1 VQVFAIECL
10 LERTLSM
17 ATSPWLRSRATR
29 CRVQI
34 CAAIA
39 LTSLTILLTLSGSAA
54 AKQLLIS
61 EFAIGNTQ
69 DTLGRP
75 VTNALVILRAADG
88 RTVLRTTSGDHGQ
101 FKVRVQLPGTYDL
114 IVQKSGFKPA
124 SQILVFPASAKTS
137 IHLVLESVQALTLPV
152 TASRVHPQ
160 NGLTATGVS
169 KYTFTARDITGLPQA
184 EATPLN
190 QVLLQMPGVALDQ
203 NQEIHIRGEH
213 AGIQY
218 QMNGILLP
226 LDINND
232 PTFTQLL
239 NSYFIK
245 SVSLIDG
252 ILPAEYGYRTSGVV
266 EISTKNGCDD
276 PHNEFTIYGGQRDTA
291 QPSFQLGGCSG
302 KFSYFLTGVYTHTN
316 LGLSSATRG
325 PDPIH
330 DATNQGQG
338 FAYLTCSISPTTQ
351 LSLIAGMTIAHNQF
365 PNVPGETPE
374 FTLSGV
380 NPADFPSTDIDSTLD
395 QQDYYGVLA
404 LNGALGSNAD
414 YQLAYTMHYNREN
427 FDPDDISD
435 LIYQGIAPKVFDSD
449 FSNSAQGNLT
459 YRWNDHMM
467 RAGFYF
473 GEYGVEA
480 DNTSQVFPLK
490 DGVPLTVPVSITT
503 DLNKINL
510 VYGVYLQDTWQL
522 AEKLSVNFGS
532 RWDRASGL
540 VNDSQFSPTI
550 NFVYKPRRDTTLH
563 AGFARNFQIPNF
575 QGISPGI
582 AALNHTTGGVSPGI
596 PLNTGLDAETDYTWD
611 AGYTH
616 QITPQLVL
624 SQDGYFRMDR
634 HYIDEGQFGF
644 VPIDAPFNYVRGYG
658 AGLENSITY
667 NLPNLTLRMSSYVA
681 REEVRGVATG
691 QYNFPPVAQL
701 NYIDRHFI
709 VLDHTPLVG
718 GSGGAA
724 YKWKTWEFTVDGLF
738 SSGLRGGFANRTQL
752 PKVWQFNLSAAKSLD
767 VPVLGHIENRVI
779 LLNVFDRINLIRP
792 ATGIGV
798 FQSAYGPRITVYDAL
813 TIPLHA
819 L

>member
-1 VQVFAIECL
+1 VKIG
-10 LERTLSM
+10 
-17 ATSPWLRSRATR
+17 
-29 CRVQI
+29 
-34 CAAIA
+34 AALAPMIVV
-39 LTSLTILLTLSGSAA
+39 LLTLSGSAA
-54 AKQLLIS
+54 ARMQPVS
-61 EFAIGNTQ
+61 DSATGTAQ
-69 DTLGRP
+69 DALGRP
-75 VTNALVILRAADG
+75 VTKALVILRAADG
-88 RTVLRTTSGDHGQ
+88 RTVLRTTSGEHGQ
-101 FKVRVQLPGTYDL
+101 FRLLAQLPGTYDL

-124 SQILVFPASAKTS
+124 SEILVFPATARTPL
-137 IHLVLESVQALTLPV
+137 HLVLESEQALTVPV
-152 TASRVHPQ
+152 SASRVRAQ

-169 KYTFTARDITGLPQA
+169 KYTFTARDITNLPQG
-184 EATPLN
+184 EATALN

-239 NSYFIK
+239 NSYFVK

-252 ILPAEYGYRTSGVV
+252 VLPAEYAYRTSGVI

-276 PHNEFTIYGGQRDTA
+276 AHNQFTIYGGQRDTV
-291 QPSFQLGGCSG
+291 QPSFELGGCQG
-302 KFSYFLTGVYTHTN
+302 KFSYYLTGVYTHSN
-316 LGLSSATRG
+316 LGLSSATPG

-330 DATNQGQG
+330 DGTNQGQG
-338 FAYLTCSISPTTQ
+338 FAYLTYSLSPTTQ
-351 LSLIAGMTIAHNQF
+351 LSLITGMTIASNEF

-374 FTLSGV
+374 YALSGV
-380 NPADFPSTDIDSTLD
+380 NSADFPSADIDSTLD

-404 LNGALGSNAD
+404 LNGALGPNAD

-427 FDPDDISD
+427 FNPDPVSD

-459 YRWNDHMM
+459 YRWNDHTF
-467 RAGFYF
+467 RGGFYF

-490 DGVPLTVPVSITT
+490 GVVPLTVPVSITT
-503 DLNKINL
+503 NLHKINL

-522 AEKLSVNFGS
+522 NEKLSVNFGS

-550 NFVYKPRRDTTLH
+550 NFVYKPRRDTTIH

-582 AALNHTTGGVSPGI
+582 TALNHTTGGVGPGI
-596 PLNTGLDAETDYTWD
+596 PLGTKLDAETDYTWD
-611 AGYTH
+611 VGYLH
-616 QITPQLVL
+616 QFTPHLML
-624 SQDGYFRMDR
+624 SQDSYFRIDR

-658 AGLENSITY
+658 AGVENSITY
-667 NLPNLTLRMSSYVA
+667 NLPSLALQVSQFVA

-701 NYIDRHFI
+701 DYIDQHFI

-724 YKWKTWEFTVDGLF
+724 YRWKTWQFTFDGLF

-752 PKVWQFNLSAAKSLD
+752 PKVWQFNLSAAKTLD
-767 VPVLGHIENRVI
+767 VSALGHIENRII
-779 LLNVFDRINLIRP
+779 LLNVVDRINLIRP

-798 FQSAYGPRITVYDAL
+798 FQSAYGPAITVYDAL
-813 TIPLHA
+813 TIPLPP

>member
-1 VQVFAIECL
+1 
-10 LERTLSM
+10 M
-17 ATSPWLRSRATR
+17 R
-29 CRVQI
+29 CCVQI
-34 CAAIA
+34 CAALAFVPLI
-39 LTSLTILLTLSGSAA
+39 ILL
-54 AKQLLIS
+54 
-61 EFAIGNTQ
+61 AIGDSLAVEPAAGRVT
-69 DTLGRP
+69 DALGRP
-75 VTNALVILRAADG
+75 VANALVILRSADG
-88 RTVLRTTSGDHGQ
+88 RTVLRTTSGDRGQ
-101 FKVRVQLPGTYDL
+101 FKVRTQLPGTYEL
-114 IVQKSGFKPA
+114 IVQKPGFKPA
-124 SQILVFPASAKTS
+124 SEILVFPDKAGTP
-137 IHLVLESVQALTLPV
+137 IHLVMESEQALTVPV
-152 TASRVHPQ
+152 TAIRVHPQ
-160 NGLTATGVS
+160 NGLTTTGAS

-213 AGIQY
+213 AGVQY

-226 LDINND
+226 LDTNND

-239 NSYFIK
+239 NSYFVK

-252 ILPAEYGYRTSGVV
+252 VLPAEYGYRTAGVV

-291 QPSFQLGGCSG
+291 QPSFQLGGCGG
-302 KFSYFLTGVYTHTN
+302 KFSYYLTGVYTHSN

-330 DATNQGQG
+330 DGVDQGQG
-338 FAYLTCSISPTTQ
+338 FAYLTYSISPTTQ
-351 LSLIAGMTIAHNQF
+351 LSLITGMTVAHNQF

-380 NPADFPSTDIDSTLD
+380 SPADFPSADIDSTLD

-414 YQLAYTMHYNREN
+414 YQLAYTMHYDREN
-427 FDPDDISD
+427 FNPDVISD

-459 YRWNDHMM
+459 YRWNDHTL
-467 RAGFYF
+467 RGGFYF

-480 DNTSQVFPLK
+480 NNTSQVFPLK
-490 DGVPLTVPVSITT
+490 SGVPLTVPVSITA

-510 VYGVYLQDTWQL
+510 VYGVYIQDTWQL
-522 AEKLSVNFGS
+522 NEKLSVNFGS

-550 NFVYKPRRDTTLH
+550 NFVYKPRRDTTVH

-575 QGISPGI
+575 QGVSPGI
-582 AALNHTTGGVSPGI
+582 AALQHTTGGVGPGI
-596 PLNTGLDAETDYTWD
+596 PLNTSLDAETDYTWD
-611 AGYTH
+611 LGYTH

-624 SQDGYFRMDR
+624 SQDSYFRMDR

-658 AGLENSITY
+658 AGLENSLTY
-667 NLPNLTLRMSSYVA
+667 NLPNLTLRFSSYVA

-691 QYNFPPVAQL
+691 QYNFPPVSQL

-724 YKWKTWEFTVDGLF
+724 YKWKTWQFTFDGLF
-738 SSGLRGGFANRTQL
+738 SSGLRGGLDNRAQL

-767 VPVLGHIENRVI
+767 LPLLGHIENRVI
-779 LLNVFDRINLIRP
+779 LLNLFDRINLIRP
-792 ATGIGV
+792 STGIGV
-798 FQSAYGPRITVYDAL
+798 FQAAYGPRITVYDAL
-813 TIPLHA
+813 TFPLPA
-819 L
+819 I

>member
-1 VQVFAIECL
+1 M
-10 LERTLSM
+10 SD
-17 ATSPWLRSRATR
+17 
-29 CRVQI
+29 
-34 CAAIA
+34 
-39 LTSLTILLTLSGSAA
+39 SAA
-54 AKQLLIS
+54 AQNQLVS
-61 EFAIGNTQ
+61 QSAAGTVK
-69 DTLGRP
+69 DALGRP
-75 VTNALVILRAADG
+75 VMAAVVILRAADG
-88 RTVLRTTSGDHGQ
+88 RTVARTTSGEHGQ
-101 FKVRVQLPGTYDL
+101 FRLTAPERGTFDL
-114 IVQKSGFKPA
+114 IVQKSGFKLATEVLALPA
-124 SQILVFPASAKTS
+124 STRVPID
-137 IHLVLESVQALTLPV
+137 LVLEAEQALTVPV
-152 TASRVHPQ
+152 SASRVHVQ
-160 NGLTATGVS
+160 NGLTATGAS
-169 KYTFTARDITGLPQA
+169 KYTFTANDITNLPQG

-218 QMNGILLP
+218 QMNGIMLP

-239 NSYFIK
+239 NSYFVK

-252 ILPAEYGYRTSGVV
+252 VLPAEYGYRTSGVV
-266 EISTKNGCDD
+266 EINTKNGCDD
-276 PHNEFTIYGGQRDTA
+276 AHNEFTIYGGQRDTA
-291 QPSFQLGGCSG
+291 QPSFQLGGCNG
-302 KFSYFLTGVYTHTN
+302 KFSYYVTGVYTHSN

-330 DATNQGQG
+330 DGTDQGQG
-338 FAYLTCSISPTTQ
+338 FAYLTYSVSPTTQ
-351 LSLIAGMTIAHNQF
+351 LSLISGMTVAHNQF

-374 FTLSGV
+374 FKLSGA

-427 FDPDDISD
+427 FNPDTMSD
-435 LIYQGIAPKVFDSD
+435 LIYQGIAPKVFGGD

-459 YRWNDHMM
+459 YRWNEHSF
-467 RAGFYF
+467 RGGFYF

-490 DGVPLTVPVSITT
+490 GGVPLTVPVSITT
-503 DLNKINL
+503 DLNKSNL

-522 AEKLSVNFGS
+522 TEKLSVNFGS
-532 RWDRASGL
+532 RWDRVSGL

-550 NFVYKPRRDTTLH
+550 NFVYKPRRDTTIH

-575 QGISPGI
+575 QGISSGI
-582 AALNHTTGGVSPGI
+582 AALNHTTGGVGPGI
-596 PLNTGLDAETDYTWD
+596 PLNTSLDAETDYTWD
-611 AGYTH
+611 VGYTH
-616 QITPQLVL
+616 QITPQLML
-624 SQDGYFRMDR
+624 SQDAYFRMDR

-644 VPIDAPFNYVRGYG
+644 VPIDAPFNYTRGYG
-658 AGLENSITY
+658 AGLENSLTY
-667 NLPNLTLRMSSYVA
+667 NLPNLTLRVSSYVA
-681 REEVRGVATG
+681 REEVRGVASG
-691 QYNFPPVAQL
+691 QYNFPPPAQL
-701 NYIDRHFI
+701 HYIDQHFI

-718 GSGGAA
+718 GSGGAV
-724 YKWKTWEFTVDGLF
+724 YKWRTWQFSFDGLF

-752 PKVWQFNLSAAKSLD
+752 PKVWQFNLSAAKTLY
-767 VPVLGHIENRVI
+767 VPMLGHVENRVI

-792 ATGIGV
+792 STGIGV

-813 TIPLHA
+813 TIPLPA

>member
-1 VQVFAIECL
+1 
-10 LERTLSM
+10 M
-17 ATSPWLRSRATR
+17 ATSPLRVSRATR
-29 CRVQI
+29 CLVQI

-39 LTSLTILLTLSGSAA
+39 LALLLVLLTVSGSAA
-54 AKQLLIS
+54 AQKQLES
-61 EFAIGNTQ
+61 QSSAGTVK
-69 DTLGRP
+69 DVLGRP
-75 VTNALVILRAADG
+75 VTNAVVILRAADG
-88 RTVLRTTSGDHGQ
+88 RTVARTTSGEQGQ

-114 IVQKSGFKPA
+114 VVQKSGFKPA
-124 SQILVFPASAKTS
+124 SEILVFPASVRTPL
-137 IHLVLESVQALTLPV
+137 HLVLESVQALTVPV

-160 NGLTATGVS
+160 NGLTATGSS
-169 KYTFTARDITGLPQA
+169 KYTFTAHDIANLPQA

-218 QMNGILLP
+218 QMNGIMLP

-239 NSYFIK
+239 NSYFVK

-252 ILPAEYGYRTSGVV
+252 VLPAEYGYRISGVV
-266 EISTKNGCDD
+266 EISTKNGCDEA
-276 PHNEFTIYGGQRDTA
+276 HNEFTIYGGQHDTA

-302 KFSYFLTGVYTHTN
+302 NFSYYLTGVYTQSN

-330 DATNQGQG
+330 DGTNQGQG
-338 FAYLTCSISPTTQ
+338 FAYLTYSISPTTQ
-351 LSLIAGMTIAHNQF
+351 LSLITGMTVANNQF
-365 PNVPGETPE
+365 PNVPGEKPE
-374 FTLSGV
+374 FMLSGV
-380 NPADFPSTDIDSTLD
+380 NPDDFPSADIDSTLD

-427 FDPDDISD
+427 FNPDTISD

-459 YRWNDHMM
+459 YRWNEHSF
-467 RAGFYF
+467 RGGFYF
-473 GEYGVEA
+473 GEYGVET

-490 DGVPLTVPVSITT
+490 SGVPLTVPVSISS

-522 AEKLSVNFGS
+522 TEKLSVNFGS

-550 NFVYKPRRDTTLH
+550 NFVYKPRRATTIH

-582 AALNHTTGGVSPGI
+582 AALNHTTGGVGPGI
-596 PLNTGLDAETDYTWD
+596 PLNTSLDAETDYTWD
-611 AGYTH
+611 AGYTD

-634 HYIDEGQFGF
+634 NYIDEGQFGF
-644 VPIDAPFNYVRGYG
+644 VPVDAPFNYVRGYG
-658 AGLENSITY
+658 AGLENSLTY
-667 NLPNLTLRMSSYVA
+667 NLSNLSLRVSSYVA

-691 QYNFPPVAQL
+691 QYNFPPPAQL
-701 NYIDRHFI
+701 HYIDRHFI

-724 YKWKTWEFTVDGLF
+724 YKWKTWQFTCEGLF

-752 PKVWQFNLSAAKSLD
+752 PKVWQFNLSAAKTLD
-767 VPVLGHIENRVI
+767 VPMLGHIENRVI

-798 FQSAYGPRITVYDAL
+798 FQSAYGPRVTVYDVL
-813 TIPLHA
+813 TIPLPA

>member
-1 VQVFAIECL
+1 MAI
-10 LERTLSM
+10 
-17 ATSPWLRSRATR
+17 SPSLGSKATR
-29 CRVQI
+29 CCVQI

-39 LTSLTILLTLSGSAA
+39 IAPLLILLTVGGSTAAGKSLTSESAA
-54 AKQLLIS
+54 GTVKDA
-61 EFAIGNTQ
+61 
-69 DTLGRP
+69 LGRP
-75 VTNALVILRAADG
+75 VKNALVILRAADG
-88 RTVLRTTSGDHGQ
+88 RTVARTTSGEHGQ
-101 FKVRVQLPGTYDL
+101 FRLTEPERGTYDL
-114 IVQKSGFKPA
+114 TVQKSGFKPA
-124 SQILVFPASAKTS
+124 IEVLVLPASRRTLLD
-137 IHLVLESVQALTLPV
+137 LVLESEQALTVPV
-152 TASRVHPQ
+152 GASRVHPQ
-160 NGLTATGVS
+160 NGLTATGAS
-169 KYTFTARDITGLPQA
+169 KYTFTAHDITNLPQG

-218 QMNGILLP
+218 QMNGIMLP

-239 NSYFIK
+239 NSYFVK

-252 ILPAEYGYRTSGVV
+252 VLPAEYGYRTSGVI

-276 PHNEFTIYGGQRDTA
+276 AHNEFTIYGGQRDTA
-291 QPSFQLGGCSG
+291 QPSFQLGGCNG
-302 KFSYFLTGVYTHTN
+302 KFSYYLTGVYTHSN

-330 DATNQGQG
+330 DCTNQGQG
-338 FAYLTCSISPTTQ
+338 FAYLTYSISPTTQ
-351 LSLIAGMTIAHNQF
+351 LSLSTGMTVASNQF

-374 FTLSGV
+374 FKLSGV

-404 LNGALGSNAD
+404 LNGALGPNSD

-427 FDPDDISD
+427 FNPDRISD

-459 YRWNDHMM
+459 YRWNDHSF
-467 RAGFYF
+467 RGGFYF

-490 DGVPLTVPVSITT
+490 GGAPLTVPISITT
-503 DLNKINL
+503 DLNKVYL

-522 AEKLSVNFGS
+522 NEKLSVNFGS
-532 RWDRASGL
+532 RWDRVSGL

-550 NFVYKPRRDTTLH
+550 NFGYKLRRDTTVH
-563 AGFARNFQIPNF
+563 AGFAGKFQTPKL

-582 AALNHTTGGVSPGI
+582 ASLNRTTGGVGPGI
-596 PLNTGLDAETDYTWD
+596 PLNTSLDAETDYTWD
-611 AGYTH
+611 VGYTH
-616 QITPQLVL
+616 QITPQLAL

-658 AGLENSITY
+658 AGLENSLTY
-667 NLPNLTLRMSSYVA
+667 NLPNLTLRVSSYVA

-691 QYNFPPVAQL
+691 QYNFPPPAQL
-701 NYIDRHFI
+701 HYIDQHFI

-724 YKWKTWEFTVDGLF
+724 YKWKTWQFTCDGLF

-767 VPVLGHIENRVI
+767 IPLLGHIENRVI

-798 FQSAYGPRITVYDAL
+798 FQSAYGPRVTVYDAL
-813 TIPLHA
+813 TVPLPA

>member
-1 VQVFAIECL
+1 
-10 LERTLSM
+10 M
-17 ATSPWLRSRATR
+17 SRATR
-29 CRVQI
+29 CCVKI
-34 CAAIA
+34 CAALAFAPLI
-39 LTSLTILLTLSGSAA
+39 ILL
-54 AKQLLIS
+54 
-61 EFAIGNTQ
+61 AIGDSLAAEPAAGSVT
-69 DTLGRP
+69 DALGRP
-75 VTNALVILRAADG
+75 VTNALVLLRAADG
-88 RTVLRTTSGDHGQ
+88 RTVLRTTSGARGQ
-101 FKVRVQLPGTYDL
+101 FRLPAQGAGIYDL
-114 IVQKSGFKPA
+114 IARKSGFKPA
-124 SQILVFPASAKTS
+124 SEVLVLPAGERTS
-137 IHLVLESVQALTLPV
+137 HDLVLESEHTLIVPIS
-152 TASRVHPQ
+152 ASRVRAQ
-160 NGLTATGVS
+160 NGLTATGAS
-169 KYTFTARDITGLPQA
+169 KYTFTARDITGLPQG

-213 AGIQY
+213 EGIQY

-232 PTFTQLL
+232 PTFNQLL
-239 NSYFIK
+239 NSYFVK

-252 ILPAEYGYRTSGVV
+252 VLPAEYGYRTSGVV

-276 PHNEFTIYGGQRDTA
+276 AQNEFTIYGGQRDTA

-302 KFSYFLTGVYTHTN
+302 KFSYYLTGVYTHSN

-325 PDPIH
+325 ADPIH
-330 DATNQGQG
+330 DGANQGQG
-338 FAYLTCSISPTTQ
+338 FAYLTYSISPTTQ
-351 LSLIAGMTIAHNQF
+351 LSLITGMTVASNQF
-365 PNVPGETPE
+365 PNVPGETPA
-374 FTLSGV
+374 FKLSGV
-380 NPADFPSTDIDSTLD
+380 DPADFPSSDIDSTLD

-404 LNGALGSNAD
+404 LNGALGPNAD
-414 YQLAYTMHYNREN
+414 YQIAYTMHYNREN
-427 FDPDDISD
+427 FNPDDISD

-449 FSNSAQGNLT
+449 FSNSAQGNLS
-459 YRWNDHMM
+459 YRWNNHSF
-467 RAGFYF
+467 RGGFYF

-490 DGVPLTVPVSITT
+490 GGVPLTVPISITT

-510 VYGVYLQDTWQL
+510 VYGVYFQDTWQL
-522 AEKLSVNFGS
+522 NEKLSVNFGS
-532 RWDRASGL
+532 RWDRVSGL
-540 VNDSQFSPTI
+540 VNGSQFSPTI
-550 NFVYKPRRDTTLH
+550 NFVYKPRLDTTIH

-582 AALNHTTGGVSPGI
+582 AALNHTTGGVGPGI
-596 PLNTGLDAETDYTWD
+596 PLNTSLDAETDYTWD
-611 AGYTH
+611 VGYTH
-616 QITPQLVL
+616 QITPRLAL

-667 NLPNLTLRMSSYVA
+667 NLPNLTLRLSSYVA

-691 QYNFPPVAQL
+691 QYNFPPAAQL
-701 NYIDRHFI
+701 NYIDQHFI

-724 YKWKTWEFTVDGLF
+724 YKWKSWQFSLDGLF

-767 VPVLGHIENRVI
+767 VPLVGHIENRVI

-792 ATGIGV
+792 STGIGV

-813 TIPLHA
+813 TIPLAA

>member
-1 VQVFAIECL
+1 MAI
-10 LERTLSM
+10 
-17 ATSPWLRSRATR
+17 SPSRMSRATR
-29 CRVQI
+29 CCVKI
-34 CAAIA
+34 CAALAFVPLI
-39 LTSLTILLTLSGSAA
+39 ILLASGDSLAA
-54 AKQLLIS
+54 EPVAGRVTD
-61 EFAIGNTQ
+61 A
-69 DTLGRP
+69 LGRP

-88 RTVLRTTSGDHGQ
+88 RTVFRTTSGEHGQ
-101 FKVRVQLPGTYDL
+101 FKLRAQLPGTYDL
-114 IVQKSGFKPA
+114 IVQKPGFKPA
-124 SQILVFPASAKTS
+124 SEILVFPASARTPL
-137 IHLVLESVQALTLPV
+137 HLVMESVQALTVPV

-169 KYTFTARDITGLPQA
+169 KYTLTARDITGLPQA

-226 LDINND
+226 LDTNND

-239 NSYFIK
+239 NSYFVK

-252 ILPAEYGYRTSGVV
+252 VLPAEYGYRTSGVV
-266 EISTKNGCDD
+266 EISTKNGCDNA
-276 PHNEFTIYGGQRDTA
+276 HNEFTIYGGQRDTA

-302 KFSYFLTGVYTHTN
+302 DFSYYLTGVYTHSN

-330 DATNQGQG
+330 DGTNQGQG
-338 FAYLTCSISPTTQ
+338 FAYLTYSISPTTQ
-351 LSLIAGMTIAHNQF
+351 LSLITGMTAASNQF
-365 PNVPGETPE
+365 PNVPDETPE
-374 FTLSGV
+374 FKLSGV
-380 NPADFPSTDIDSTLD
+380 NPADFPSEDIDSTLG

-404 LNGALGSNAD
+404 LNGELGSNAD

-427 FDPDDISD
+427 FNPDDIRD

-459 YRWNDHMM
+459 YRWNDHSF
-467 RAGFYF
+467 RGGFYF

-490 DGVPLTVPVSITT
+490 GGVPLTVPVSITT

-522 AEKLSVNFGS
+522 NEKLSVNFGS

-550 NFVYKPRRDTTLH
+550 NFVYKPRRNTTIH

-575 QGISPGI
+575 QGVSPGI
-582 AALNHTTGGVSPGI
+582 KALQDTTGGVGPGI
-596 PLNTGLDAETDYTWD
+596 PLNTNLEAETDYTWD
-611 AGYTH
+611 VGYTH

-634 HYIDEGQFGF
+634 HYLDEGQFGF

-658 AGLENSITY
+658 AGLENSLTY
-667 NLPNLTLRMSSYVA
+667 NLPNLTLRFSSYVA

-691 QYNFPPVAQL
+691 QYNFPPAAQL
-701 NYIDRHFI
+701 DYIDRHFI

-724 YKWKTWEFTVDGLF
+724 YKWKTWQFTFDGLF
-738 SSGLRGGFANRTQL
+738 NSGLRGGFANRTQL

-767 VPVLGHIENRVI
+767 LPLLGQIENRVI

-792 ATGIGV
+792 STGIGV

-813 TIPLHA
+813 TIPLPA
-819 L
+819 F

>member
-1 VQVFAIECL
+1 MAI
-10 LERTLSM
+10 
-17 ATSPWLRSRATR
+17 SPSRVSRATR
-29 CRVQI
+29 CCVQI
-34 CAAIA
+34 YAVLA
-39 LTSLTILLTLSGSAA
+39 LAPLIILLTVSGSAA
-54 AKQLLIS
+54 ADKQLIS
-61 EFAIGNTQ
+61 QSMPGTVKDA
-69 DTLGRP
+69 LGRP
-75 VTNALVILRAADG
+75 LSGAVVILRAADG
-88 RTVLRTTSGDHGQ
+88 RTVARTASGEGGQ
-101 FKVRVQLPGTYDL
+101 FKLPATAPGTYDL
-114 IVQKSGFKPA
+114 IVRKPRFKPA
-124 SQILVFPASAKTS
+124 IELLVLPARSRAPLD
-137 IHLVLESVQALTLPV
+137 LVLESKQALTV
-152 TASRVHPQ
+152 EVSATRVSAQ
-160 NGLTATGVS
+160 YGLSATGAA
-169 KYTFTARDITGLPQA
+169 KYTFTGRDITNLPQG

-226 LDINND
+226 LDLNND

-239 NSYFIK
+239 NSYFVK

-252 ILPAEYGYRTSGVV
+252 VLPAEYGYRTAGVV

-276 PHNEFTIYGGQRDTA
+276 AHNEFTIYGGQRDTA

-302 KFSYFLTGVYTHTN
+302 KFSYYLTGVYTHSN
-316 LGLSSATRG
+316 LGLSSATSG

-330 DATNQGQG
+330 DSTDQGQG
-338 FAYLTCSISPTTQ
+338 FAYLTYAVSATTQ
-351 LSLIAGMTIAHNQF
+351 LSLIAGMTVANNQF

-374 FTLSGV
+374 FSLSGV
-380 NPADFPSTDIDSTLD
+380 NPVHFPSADIDSTLD

-404 LNGALGSNAD
+404 LNGALGTSAD
-414 YQLAYTMHYNREN
+414 YQVAYTLHYNREN
-427 FDPDDISD
+427 FNPDTISD

-449 FSNSAQGNLT
+449 FSNAAQSNLT
-459 YRWNDHMM
+459 YRWNDHTF
-467 RAGFYF
+467 RTGFYF

-490 DGVPLTVPVSITT
+490 GDVPLTVPISTT
-503 DLNKINL
+503 ADLNKINL

-522 AEKLSVNFGS
+522 SEKLSVNFGS
-532 RWDRASGL
+532 RWDRVSGL

-550 NFVYKPRRDTTLH
+550 NFVYKPRRDTTIH
-563 AGFARNFQIPNF
+563 AGFARNFQVPNF
-575 QGISPGI
+575 QGISTGI
-582 AALNHTTGGVSPGI
+582 TALKDTTGGVGPGI
-596 PLNTGLDAETDYTWD
+596 SLSTNLDAETDYTWD
-611 AGYTH
+611 VGYIH
-616 QITPQLVL
+616 QFTPHLVL
-624 SQDGYFRMDR
+624 SQDSYFRIDR

-658 AGLENSITY
+658 AGLENSVTY
-667 NLPNLTLRMSSYVA
+667 NLPNFSLRLSQFVA

-691 QYNFPPVAQL
+691 QYNFPPPAQL
-701 NYIDRHFI
+701 QYIDRHYI

-718 GSGGAA
+718 ASGGAA
-724 YKWKTWEFTVDGLF
+724 YKWKTWLFTFDGLF

-752 PKVWQFNLSAAKSLD
+752 PKVWQFNLSAAKTLD

-798 FQSAYGPRITVYDAL
+798 FQAAYGPRVTVYDAL
-813 TIPLHA
+813 TVRLPSL
-819 L
+819 

>member
-1 VQVFAIECL
+1 
-10 LERTLSM
+10 M
-17 ATSPWLRSRATR
+17 ATLPSRVSRAMR
-29 CRVQI
+29 RFAQI
-34 CAAIA
+34 CAALA
-39 LTSLTILLTLSGSAA
+39 LAPLIILLIVSGSAA
-54 AKQLLIS
+54 AQKQLMS
-61 EFAIGNTQ
+61 QCAAGTVK
-69 DTLGRP
+69 DALGRP
-75 VTNALVILRAADG
+75 VMAAVIILRAADG
-88 RTVLRTTSGDHGQ
+88 RRVARTTSGEYGQ
-101 FKVRVQLPGTYDL
+101 FRLTAPERGTYYL
-114 IVQKSGFKPA
+114 VIQKSGFKRASQVLVLPA
-124 SQILVFPASAKTS
+124 SRRTPLD
-137 IHLVLESVQALTLPV
+137 LVLESEHALTVPV
-152 TASRVHPQ
+152 SASRVHAQ
-160 NGLTATGVS
+160 NGLTATGAS
-169 KYTFTARDITGLPQA
+169 KYTFTAHDITNLPQG

-218 QMNGILLP
+218 QMNGIMLP

-239 NSYFIK
+239 NSYFVK

-252 ILPAEYGYRTSGVV
+252 VLPAEYGYRTSGVV

-276 PHNEFTIYGGQRDTA
+276 AHNEFTIYGGQRDTA

-302 KFSYFLTGVYTHTN
+302 KISYFLTGVYAHSN

-330 DATNQGQG
+330 DGTNQGQG
-338 FAYLTCSISPTTQ
+338 FAYFTYSISPTTQ
-351 LSLIAGMTIAHNQF
+351 LSLISGMTVASNQF

-404 LNGALGSNAD
+404 LNGALGPNAD
-414 YQLAYTMHYNREN
+414 YQIAYTMHYNREN
-427 FDPDDISD
+427 FNPDDISD

-449 FSNSAQGNLT
+449 FSNSAQGNLS
-459 YRWNDHMM
+459 YRWNNHTV
-467 RAGFYF
+467 RGGFYF

-480 DNTSQVFPLK
+480 DNTSRVFPLK
-490 DGVPLTVPVSITT
+490 GGVPLTVPISIAT

-522 AEKLSVNFGS
+522 SEKLSVNFGS

-550 NFVYKPRRDTTLH
+550 NFVYKLRRDTTIH
-563 AGFARNFQIPNF
+563 AGFARNFQVPNF

-582 AALNHTTGGVSPGI
+582 TALKDTTGGVGPGI
-596 PLNTGLDAETDYTWD
+596 PLSTKLDAETDYTWD

-616 QITPQLVL
+616 QVTPPLAL

-667 NLPNLTLRMSSYVA
+667 NLPNLTLRLSSYVA

-691 QYNFPPVAQL
+691 QYNFPPAAQL
-701 NYIDRHFI
+701 NYIDQHFI

-724 YKWKTWEFTVDGLF
+724 YKWKTWQFSFDGLF

-767 VPVLGHIENRVI
+767 VPLLGHIENRVI

-792 ATGIGV
+792 STGIGV

-813 TIPLHA
+813 TIPLPA

>member
-1 VQVFAIECL
+1 VAI
-10 LERTLSM
+10 
-17 ATSPWLRSRATR
+17 SPSRMSRATR
-29 CRVQI
+29 CCAKI
-34 CAAIA
+34 CAALAFVPLI
-39 LTSLTILLTLSGSAA
+39 ILLTIGDSLAA
-54 AKQLLIS
+54 EPAAGKVTD
-61 EFAIGNTQ
+61 A
-69 DTLGRP
+69 LGRP
-75 VTNALVILRAADG
+75 VANALVILRAADG
-88 RTVLRTTSGDHGQ
+88 RTVLRTTSGEHGQ
-101 FKVRVQLPGTYDL
+101 FKVRAQLPGTYDL
-114 IVQKSGFKPA
+114 IVRKAGFKPA
-124 SQILVFPASAKTS
+124 REILVFPVTAITS
-137 IHLVLESVQALTLPV
+137 VHLVMESVQALTVPV

-160 NGLTATGVS
+160 NGLTATGAS
-169 KYTFTARDITGLPQA
+169 KYTFTARDITNLPQA

-213 AGIQY
+213 AGVQY

-226 LDINND
+226 LDTNND

-239 NSYFIK
+239 NSYFVK

-252 ILPAEYGYRTSGVV
+252 VLPAEYGYRTAGVV
-266 EISTKNGCDD
+266 EISTKNGCDNA
-276 PHNEFTIYGGQRDTA
+276 HNEFTIYGGQRDTA

-302 KFSYFLTGVYTHTN
+302 DFSYYLTGVYTHSN

-330 DATNQGQG
+330 DGVDQGQG
-338 FAYLTCSISPTTQ
+338 FGYLTYTVNPTTQ
-351 LSLIAGMTIAHNQF
+351 LSLITEMTVAHNQF

-374 FTLSGV
+374 FKLSGV
-380 NPADFPSTDIDSTLD
+380 NPADFPSSEINSTLD

-414 YQLAYTMHYNREN
+414 YQLAYTMHYDREN
-427 FDPDDISD
+427 FNPDDISD

-459 YRWNDHMM
+459 YRWNDHTL
-467 RAGFYF
+467 RGGFYF

-490 DGVPLTVPVSITT
+490 DGVRLTVPISITT
-503 DLNKINL
+503 DLNKINHL
-510 VYGVYLQDTWQL
+510 YGVYLQDTWQL
-522 AEKLSVNFGS
+522 NEKLSVNFGS

-550 NFVYKPRRDTTLH
+550 NFMYKPRRDTTIH
-563 AGFARNFQIPNF
+563 AGFARNLQIPNF
-575 QGISPGI
+575 QGVSPGI
-582 AALNHTTGGVSPGI
+582 AALQHTTGGVGPGI
-596 PLNTGLDAETDYTWD
+596 PLNTNLDAETDYTWD
-611 AGYTH
+611 IGYTH
-616 QITPQLVL
+616 QITPQLAL
-624 SQDGYFRMDR
+624 SQDSYFRMDR

-658 AGLENSITY
+658 AGLENSLTY
-667 NLPNLTLRMSSYVA
+667 NLPNLSLRVSAYVA

-691 QYNFPPVAQL
+691 QYNFPPPAQL
-701 NYIDRHFI
+701 HYVDQHFI

-718 GSGGAA
+718 ASGGAA
-724 YKWKTWEFTVDGLF
+724 YNWKSWQFTLDGQF

-752 PKVWQFNLSAAKSLD
+752 PKVWQFNLSTAKSLD
-767 VPVLGHIENRVI
+767 VPLLGHIENRVI
-779 LLNVFDRINLIRP
+779 LLDVFDRINLIRP
-792 ATGIGV
+792 STGIGV
-798 FQSAYGPRITVYDAL
+798 FQAAYGPRVTVYDAL
-813 TIPLHA
+813 TIPLPA

>member
-1 VQVFAIECL
+1 MIVV
-10 LERTLSM
+10 
-17 ATSPWLRSRATR
+17 
-29 CRVQI
+29 
-34 CAAIA
+34 
-39 LTSLTILLTLSGSAA
+39 LLTLSGSAA
-54 AKQLLIS
+54 ARMQPVS
-61 EFAIGNTQ
+61 DSATGTAQ
-69 DTLGRP
+69 DALGRP
-75 VTNALVILRAADG
+75 VTKALVILRAADG
-88 RTVLRTTSGDHGQ
+88 RTVLRTTSGEHGQ
-101 FKVRVQLPGTYDL
+101 FRLLAQLPGTYDL

-124 SQILVFPASAKTS
+124 SEILVFPATARTPL
-137 IHLVLESVQALTLPV
+137 HLVLESEQALTVPV
-152 TASRVHPQ
+152 SASRVRAQ

-169 KYTFTARDITGLPQA
+169 KYTFTARDITNLPQG
-184 EATPLN
+184 EATALN

-239 NSYFIK
+239 NSYFVK

-252 ILPAEYGYRTSGVV
+252 VLPAEYAYRTSGVI

-276 PHNEFTIYGGQRDTA
+276 AHNQFTIYGGQRDTV
-291 QPSFQLGGCSG
+291 QPSFELGGCQG
-302 KFSYFLTGVYTHTN
+302 KFSYYLTGVYTHSN
-316 LGLSSATRG
+316 LGLSSATPG

-330 DATNQGQG
+330 DGTNQGQG
-338 FAYLTCSISPTTQ
+338 FAYLTYSLSPTTQ
-351 LSLIAGMTIAHNQF
+351 LSLITGMTIASNEF

-374 FTLSGV
+374 YALSGV
-380 NPADFPSTDIDSTLD
+380 NSADFPSADIDSTLD

-404 LNGALGSNAD
+404 LNGALGPNAD

-427 FDPDDISD
+427 FNPDPVSD

-459 YRWNDHMM
+459 YRWNDHTF
-467 RAGFYF
+467 RGGFYF

-490 DGVPLTVPVSITT
+490 GVVPLTVPVSITT
-503 DLNKINL
+503 NLHKINL

-522 AEKLSVNFGS
+522 NEKLSVNFGS

-550 NFVYKPRRDTTLH
+550 NFVYKPRRDTTIH

-582 AALNHTTGGVSPGI
+582 TALNHTTGGVGPGI
-596 PLNTGLDAETDYTWD
+596 PLGTKLDAETDYTWD
-611 AGYTH
+611 VGYLH
-616 QITPQLVL
+616 QFTPHLML
-624 SQDGYFRMDR
+624 SQDSYFRIDR

-658 AGLENSITY
+658 AGVENSITY
-667 NLPNLTLRMSSYVA
+667 NLPSLALQVSQFVA

-701 NYIDRHFI
+701 DYIDQHFI

-724 YKWKTWEFTVDGLF
+724 YRWKTWQFTFDGLF

-752 PKVWQFNLSAAKSLD
+752 PKVWQFNLSAAKTLD
-767 VPVLGHIENRVI
+767 VSALGHIENRII
-779 LLNVFDRINLIRP
+779 LLNVVDRINLIRP

-798 FQSAYGPRITVYDAL
+798 FQSAYGPAITVYDAL
-813 TIPLHA
+813 TIPLPP

>member
-1 VQVFAIECL
+1 
-10 LERTLSM
+10 M
-17 ATSPWLRSRATR
+17 R
-29 CRVQI
+29 CCVQI
-34 CAAIA
+34 CAALAFVPLI
-39 LTSLTILLTLSGSAA
+39 ILL
-54 AKQLLIS
+54 
-61 EFAIGNTQ
+61 AIGDSLAVEPAAGRVT
-69 DTLGRP
+69 DALGRP
-75 VTNALVILRAADG
+75 VANALVILRSADG
-88 RTVLRTTSGDHGQ
+88 RTVLRTTSGDRGQ
-101 FKVRVQLPGTYDL
+101 FKVRTQLPGTYDL
-114 IVQKSGFKPA
+114 IVQKPGFKPA
-124 SQILVFPASAKTS
+124 SEILVFPDKAGTP
-137 IHLVLESVQALTLPV
+137 IHLVMESEQALTVPV
-152 TASRVHPQ
+152 TAIRVHPQ
-160 NGLTATGVS
+160 NGLTTTGAS

-213 AGIQY
+213 AGVQY

-226 LDINND
+226 LDTNND

-239 NSYFIK
+239 NSYFVK

-252 ILPAEYGYRTSGVV
+252 VLPAEYGYRTAGVV

-291 QPSFQLGGCSG
+291 QPSFQLGGCGG
-302 KFSYFLTGVYTHTN
+302 KFSYYLTGVYTHSN

-330 DATNQGQG
+330 DGVDQGQG
-338 FAYLTCSISPTTQ
+338 FAYLTYSISPTTQ
-351 LSLIAGMTIAHNQF
+351 LSLITGMTVAHNQF

-380 NPADFPSTDIDSTLD
+380 SPADFPSADIDSTLD

-414 YQLAYTMHYNREN
+414 YQLAYTMHYDREN
-427 FDPDDISD
+427 FNPDVISD

-459 YRWNDHMM
+459 YRWNDHTL
-467 RAGFYF
+467 RGGFYF

-480 DNTSQVFPLK
+480 NNTSQVFPLK
-490 DGVPLTVPVSITT
+490 SGVPLTVPVSITA

-510 VYGVYLQDTWQL
+510 VYGVYIQDTWQL
-522 AEKLSVNFGS
+522 NEKLSVNFGS

-550 NFVYKPRRDTTLH
+550 NFVYKPRRDTTVH

-575 QGISPGI
+575 QGVSPGI
-582 AALNHTTGGVSPGI
+582 AALQHTTGGVGPGI
-596 PLNTGLDAETDYTWD
+596 PLNTSLDAETDYTWD
-611 AGYTH
+611 LGYTH

-624 SQDGYFRMDR
+624 SQDSYFRMDR

-658 AGLENSITY
+658 AGLENSLTY
-667 NLPNLTLRMSSYVA
+667 NLPNLTLRFSSYVA

-691 QYNFPPVAQL
+691 QYNFPPVSQL

-724 YKWKTWEFTVDGLF
+724 YKWKTWQFTFDGLF
-738 SSGLRGGFANRTQL
+738 SSGLRGGLDNRAQL

-767 VPVLGHIENRVI
+767 LPLLGHIENRVI
-779 LLNVFDRINLIRP
+779 LLNLFDRINLIRP
-792 ATGIGV
+792 STGIGV

-813 TIPLHA
+813 TIPLPS

>member
-1 VQVFAIECL
+1 
-10 LERTLSM
+10 
-17 ATSPWLRSRATR
+17 
-29 CRVQI
+29 
-34 CAAIA
+34 
-39 LTSLTILLTLSGSAA
+39 LTAPEG
-54 AKQLLIS
+54 
-61 EFAIGNTQ
+61 
-69 DTLGRP
+69 
-75 VTNALVILRAADG
+75 
-88 RTVLRTTSGDHGQ
+88 
-101 FKVRVQLPGTYDL
+101 GTYDL
-114 IVQKSGFKPA
+114 TVQKSGFKRASEVLILPA
-124 SQILVFPASAKTS
+124 SRRTPLD
-137 IHLVLESVQALTLPV
+137 LVLGSEHALTVPV

-160 NGLTATGVS
+160 NGLTDTGVS

-239 NSYFIK
+239 NSYFVK

-252 ILPAEYGYRTSGVV
+252 VLPAEYGYRTSGVV

-276 PHNEFTIYGGQRDTA
+276 AHNEFTIYGGQRDTA

-302 KFSYFLTGVYTHTN
+302 KFSYYLTGVYTHSN

-330 DATNQGQG
+330 DGTNQGQG
-338 FAYLTCSISPTTQ
+338 FAYLTYSISPTTQ
-351 LSLIAGMTIAHNQF
+351 LSLITGMTVASNQF
-365 PNVPGETPE
+365 PNVTGETAE
-374 FTLSGV
+374 FKLSGI

-427 FDPDDISD
+427 FNPDTISD

-459 YRWNDHMM
+459 YRWNDHSF
-467 RAGFYF
+467 RGGFYF
-473 GEYGVEA
+473 GEYGAEA
-480 DNTSQVFPLK
+480 DNTSRVFPLK
-490 DGVPLTVPVSITT
+490 GGVPLTVPVSITT

-522 AEKLSVNFGS
+522 NEKLSVNFGS

-550 NFVYKPRRDTTLH
+550 NFVFRPRRDTTIH

-582 AALNHTTGGVSPGI
+582 APLNHTTGGVGPGI
-596 PLNTGLDAETDYTWD
+596 PLNTSLDAETDYTWD
-611 AGYTH
+611 VGYTH
-616 QITPQLVL
+616 QITPQLAL
-624 SQDGYFRMDR
+624 SQDGYFRIDR

-644 VPIDAPFNYVRGYG
+644 VPVDAPFNYVRGYG
-658 AGLENSITY
+658 AGLENSLTY
-667 NLPNLTLRMSSYVA
+667 NLTNLTLRVSSYVA

-691 QYNFPPVAQL
+691 QYNFPPPAQL
-701 NYIDRHFI
+701 HYIDQHFI
-709 VLDHTPLVG
+709 VLDHTPLLG

-724 YKWKTWEFTVDGLF
+724 YKWKTWQFTFDGLF

-752 PKVWQFNLSAAKSLD
+752 PKVWQFNLSAAKTLD
-767 VPVLGHIENRVI
+767 VPGLGRVENRVV

-798 FQSAYGPRITVYDAL
+798 FQSAYGPRVTVYDAL
-813 TIPLHA
+813 TIPLPA